1 MAEITIGEAIVTYN
15 GRELTIRRRKA
26 EDRMV
31 SFTSEDISKLLDWI
45 TSQRSIQKNE
55 RAAYRIR
62 LPDPCELR
70 VSVRHDEKEHAVTL
84 VNISQTGISLNVKED
99 LCLNMEDRVI
109 VRLEFN
115 DIVETLRASVR
126 RRNGSNYG
134 LLFIDSFHGE
144 EIRPPER
151 LAKIIMELQR
161 KELAKW
167 TR

>member
-15 GRELTIRRRKA
+15 GRELTMRRSKD
-26 EDRMV
+26 EDRIV
-31 SFTSEDISKLLDWI
+31 SFTAEGISILLDWI
-45 TSQRSIQKNE
+45 TSQGSSHKNE

-70 VSVRHDEKEHAVTL
+70 VSVRHDEKEHTVTL
-84 VNISQTGISLNVKED
+84 VNISHTGISLNVRENLFLNLED
-99 LCLNMEDRVI
+99 HVV

-126 RRNGSNYG
+126 RRNGANYG
-134 LLFIDSFHGE
+134 LLFIDSFQGE

-151 LAKIIMELQR
+151 LAKIIMALQR
-161 KELAKW
+161 KELTKW